1 MVSRKKEDQDPHA
14 NREAEKYE
22 NPIQSREFIIAHLK
36 ERGAPATHETL
47 CDELGQTSPEGVE
60 ALRRR
65 LIAMCRDGQMICN
78 RRGAYLPIEEADL
91 VTGRIIGHKDG
102 FGFLVPDDGG
112 SDLFLTARQMRQ
124 VFHGDRVAA
133 RVDRVDD
140 RGRREGVIV
149 EVLEYRTNQT
159 VGRFFQE
166 SGISFVV
173 PENARIN
180 HEVLI
185 PQEHAAEARHGQ
197 YVVVDI
203 IRQPS
208 VRTQP
213 LGKIVEVLGEH
224 MAPGMEI
231 DVAIRSYDIPNSWP
245 PALGEQ
251 VAKIP
256 DEVTEKDKE
265 NRVDIRNLR
274 LVTIDD
280 ETARDFDDAVY
291 CEPRP
296 RGGYRLLVAI
306 ADVSHYVRPGSP
318 LDDEAVNR
326 STSVYFPDHV
336 VPMLPEKLSNGLCSL
351 NPGVDRLCMVADM
364 TISASGKISGYS
376 FYQAVMYSHAR
387 LTYNKVSDML
397 ENPDTE
403 SGYRL
408 CEQYA
413 HVLPQLHNLYGLYQ
427 LLRKAR
433 TERGA
438 IDFET
443 TETKIVFDADR
454 KIEEIVPV
462 TRNNAHKIIEECML
476 CANVATAKFLK
487 KHKLPAL
494 YRVHDGPSEERLNA
508 VRLFLGELGL
518 QLGGGD
524 SPSSADYQALLSEIS
539 DRSDANVIQTVM
551 LRSLSQAVYS
561 PEEGGHFGLGFS
573 GYSHFTSPIRRYP
586 DLIAHRAIKSVIH
599 SESASKDIVKPPKP
613 DPELAEYPYDFARM
627 QQLGEHTSMAERRAD
642 DATRDVMAWLK
653 CEYLRDHVG
662 EEFDGVI
669 AAVVPFGFFVE
680 LSGVYIEGLVHV
692 STLSGDFFHHDSA
705 KHRLIGERTAMS
717 FRLGDELRV
726 KVMRVGMEDRKIDLE
741 MVSDPVHRKEDRDA
755 LDIPDRSDA
764 RKGRRKAGGKS
775 GGGKSGREKSG
786 GGKPEDRVK
795 APSKAP
801 RTGESAKKSDAPLK
815 APRKRP
821 AASKPSPK
829 PKPES
834 SKPNPDEPM
843 SARDELVAQ
852 AAKLALDKDK
862 KPGKGGKA
870 DKKRKSRK

>member
-1 MVSRKKEDQDPHA
+1 MVSRKKTDKDPHA
-14 NREAEKYE
+14 QREASKYD
-22 NPIQSREFIIAHLK
+22 NPIQSREFILDHLK

-47 CDELGQTSPEGVE
+47 CGELGQQSEEGIE

-65 LIAMCRDGQMICN
+65 LIAMCRDGQLICN

-91 VTGRIIGHKDG
+91 VTGRVTGHKDG
-102 FGFLVPDDGG
+102 FGFLIPDDGG

-149 EVLEYRTNQT
+149 EVLEYRTHQT
-159 VGRFFQE
+159 VGRLFQE

-185 PQEHAAEARHGQ
+185 PAEQINDARHGQ

-203 IRQPS
+203 MRQPT

-213 LGKIVEVLGEH
+213 TGKVVEVLGEH

-231 DVAIRSYDIPNSWP
+231 DVAIRSYDIPHSWP

-251 VAKIP
+251 IAGIA
-256 DEVTEKDKE
+256 DEVTEKDKQ

-280 ETARDFDDAVY
+280 ETARDFDDAIY

-318 LDDEAVNR
+318 LDEEAINR
-326 STSVYFPDHV
+326 GNSVYFPDHV

-364 TISASGKISGYS
+364 TISANGSVSGYT
-376 FYQAVMYSHAR
+376 FYQAVMHSHAR

-397 ENPDTE
+397 ERPDSE
-403 SGYRL
+403 PGYRL
-408 CEQYA
+408 SEQYA
-413 HVLPQLHNLYGLYQ
+413 HVLPHLHNLYNLYK
-427 LLRKAR
+427 LLRRAR

-443 TETKIVFDADR
+443 TETRVIFDANR

-462 TRNNAHKIIEECML
+462 KRNDAHKIVEECML
-476 CANVATAKFLK
+476 AANVATARFLK
-487 KHKLPAL
+487 KHKVPSL

-524 SPSSADYQALLSEIS
+524 KPTSADYQALLSSIA

-561 PEEGGHFGLGFS
+561 PDEGGHFGLGFTS
-573 GYSHFTSPIRRYP
+573 YAHFTSPIRRYP
-586 DLIAHRAIKSVIH
+586 DLIVHRGIKSVIH
-599 SESASKDIVKPPKP
+599 GEDDSKDVSVPPKR
-613 DPELAEYPYDFARM
+613 DPELADYPYDLPRM
-627 QQLGEHTSMAERRAD
+627 HQLGEHCSMTERRAD

-653 CEYLRDHVG
+653 CEYLKDHVG
-662 EEFDGVI
+662 EEYDGVI

-692 STLSGDFFHHDSA
+692 STLSGDYFHHDAA

-717 FRLGDELRV
+717 FRLGDEVRV
-726 KVMRVGMEDRKIDLE
+726 KVMRVGMEDRKVDLE
-741 MVSDPVHRKEDRDA
+741 LVSEPQHRQADRDA
-755 LDIPDRSDA
+755 LEVTKREPRDKGKGKGKGRGKGGKTTAGRAPGAGREKAGDA
-764 RKGRRKAGGKS
+764 AAKPRRRKATGSKPSGKS
-775 GGGKSGREKSG
+775 G
-786 GGKPEDRVK
+786 
-795 APSKAP
+795 A
-801 RTGESAKKSDAPLK
+801 SDAVTPTFDDDG
-815 APRKRP
+815 
-821 AASKPSPK
+821 
-829 PKPES
+829 E
-834 SKPNPDEPM
+834 M
-843 SARDELVAQ
+843 SARDKLVAE
-852 AAKLALDKDK
+852 AAKLAL
-862 KPGKGGKA
+862 GKGKSKKSPAKTAGA
-870 DKKRKSRK
+870 DKKRKPRKSGK

>member
-1 MVSRKKEDQDPHA
+1 MVSRKKTDRDPHA
-14 NREAEKYE
+14 SREAQNYD
-22 NPIQSREFIIAHLK
+22 NPIQSREFILEHLK

-47 CDELGQTSPEGVE
+47 CDELGQESEEGIE

-65 LIAMCRDGQMICN
+65 LIAMCRDGQLICN

-91 VTGRIIGHKDG
+91 VTGRVVGHKDG
-102 FGFLVPDDGG
+102 FGFLIPDDGG

-140 RGRREGVIV
+140 KGRREGVIV
-149 EVLEYRTNQT
+149 DVLEHRTSQT

-166 SGISFVV
+166 SGICFVV

-180 HEVLI
+180 HEVLV
-185 PQEHAAEARHGQ
+185 PQENCGEARHGQ

-203 IRQPS
+203 IRQPT

-213 LGKIVEVLGEH
+213 LGKVVEILGEH

-231 DVAIRSYDIPNSWP
+231 DVAIRSYDIPHSWP
-245 PALGEQ
+245 PAVGEQ
-251 VAKIP
+251 TAKIAE
-256 DEVTEKDKE
+256 EVEEKDKA

-306 ADVSHYVRPGSP
+306 ADVSHYVRPGTP

-364 TISASGKISGYS
+364 TISAAGNISSYS

-387 LTYNKVSDML
+387 LTYNKVSAML
-397 ENPDTE
+397 EQPDTE
-403 SGYRL
+403 QGYKL

-443 TETKIVFDADR
+443 TETKIVFDANR

-462 TRNNAHKIIEECML
+462 QRNDAHKIIEECML
-476 CANVATAKFLK
+476 CANVATARFLK
-487 KHKLPAL
+487 KYKLPAL

-508 VRLFLGELGL
+508 VRLFLSELGL

-524 SPSSADYQALLSEIS
+524 SPTSADYQELLSHIS

-561 PEEGGHFGLGFS
+561 PEEGGHFGLGFA
-573 GYSHFTSPIRRYP
+573 GYAHFTSPIRRYP

-599 SESASKDIVKPPKP
+599 GESQAKDVVKPPKR
-613 DPELAEYPYDFARM
+613 DPELSNYPYDFARM
-627 QQLGEHTSMAERRAD
+627 ERLGEHTSMAERRAD

-653 CEYLRDHVG
+653 CEYLSDHVG

-692 STLSGDFFHHDSA
+692 STLSGDFFHHDAA
-705 KHRLIGERTAMS
+705 KHRLIGERTAQS
-717 FRLGDELRV
+717 FRLGDEVRV
-726 KVMRVGMEDRKIDLE
+726 KVVRVGMEDRKIDLE
-741 MVSDPVHRKEDRDA
+741 LISEPRHRQADRDA
-755 LDIPDRSDA
+755 LVVTRKEPRGNT
-764 RKGRRKAGGKS
+764 KGRGKGGA
-775 GGGKSGREKSG
+775 RD
-786 GGKPEDRVK
+786 GKPRGRADNRDK
-795 APSKAP
+795 PA
-801 RTGESAKKSDAPLK
+801 TGERPAAK
-815 APRKRP
+815 KRP
-821 AASKPSPK
+821 AKSAGDK
-829 PKPES
+829 PKGKS
-834 SKPNPDEPM
+834 RDASRDKPAAKEPGSANEPL
-843 SARDELVAQ
+843 SARDELIAQ
-852 AAKLALDKDK
+852 AAKLAL
-862 KPGKGGKA
+862 GK
-870 DKKRKSRK
+870 DKKRKPRKSGK

>member
-1 MVSRKKEDQDPHA
+1 MVSRKKTDRDPHA
-14 NREAEKYE
+14 SREAEKYD
-22 NPIQSREFIIAHLK
+22 NPIQSREFILEHLK

-47 CDELGQTSPEGVE
+47 CQELGQTSPEGIE

-78 RRGAYLPIEEADL
+78 RRGAYLPLEEAEL
-91 VTGRIIGHKDG
+91 VAGRVVGHKDG
-102 FGFLVPDDGG
+102 FGFLIPDDGG

-149 EVLEYRTNQT
+149 EVLEYRTSQT

-185 PQEHAAEARHGQ
+185 PAENCGDARHGQ

-203 IRQPS
+203 VRQPT

-213 LGKIVEVLGEH
+213 LGKVVEVLGEH

-231 DVAIRSYDIPNSWP
+231 DVAIRSYDIPHSWP
-245 PALGEQ
+245 PAVGEQ
-251 VAKIP
+251 AAQIP
-256 DEVTEKDKE
+256 EEVTEKDKQ

-306 ADVSHYVRPGSP
+306 ADVSHYVRPGTP
-318 LDDEAVNR
+318 LDEEAVNR

-364 TISASGKISGYS
+364 TISAAGNISSYQ

-397 ENPDTE
+397 ERPDTE
-403 SGYRL
+403 QGYRL

-443 TETKIVFDADR
+443 TETKIVFDANR

-462 TRNNAHKIIEECML
+462 RRNDAHKIIEECML
-476 CANVATAKFLK
+476 CANVATARFLK

-524 SPSSADYQALLSEIS
+524 SPTSADYQALLSSIA

-561 PEEGGHFGLGFS
+561 PEEGGHFGLGFA
-573 GYSHFTSPIRRYP
+573 GYAHFTSPIRRYP
-586 DLIAHRAIKSVIH
+586 DLIAHRAIKSVVH
-599 SESASKDIVKPPKP
+599 GAPTSKDIVAPPKP
-613 DPELAEYPYDFARM
+613 DPELAQYPYDFARM

-653 CEYLRDHVG
+653 CEYLSDHVG

-692 STLSGDFFHHDSA
+692 STLSGDYFHHDAA

-717 FRLGDELRV
+717 FRLGDEVRV
-726 KVMRVGMEDRKIDLE
+726 KVVRVGMEDRKIDLE
-741 MVSDPVHRKEDRDA
+741 LISEPVHRQADRDA
-755 LDIPDRSDA
+755 LEVPGKGDRG
-764 RKGRRKAGGKS
+764 KGKGKGKSKGQGKRGGSGGKAGAREG
-775 GGGKSGREKSG
+775 SGRNSEKPGDSSR
-786 GGKPEDRVK
+786 KP
-795 APSKAP
+795 A
-801 RTGESAKKSDAPLK
+801 
-815 APRKRP
+815 RKRP
-821 AASKPSPK
+821 ASSSTTAEKPAARK
-829 PKPES
+829 EG
-834 SKPNPDEPM
+834 EPL
-843 SARDELVAQ
+843 SAREELIAQ
-852 AAKLALDKDK
+852 AAKLSLDK
-862 KPGKGGKA
+862 GKA
-870 DKKRKSRK
+870 GKKRKPRK